1 MLELRAPPGRGAFM
15 LFHRAPFLW
24 LLLVT
29 FVVYWW
35 VLRTQRARNL
45 CLLAASV
52 VFYANWNPWLVL
64 LVVATAAYDYRM
76 ALAIEEASD
85 EPVRRRRLVAA
96 VGVPLGLLVYFKYTN
111 FLVAQA
117 WPVLRVLGVPAQTP
131 VFDIVLPLGISFYTF
146 ETIAYVVDV
155 YRREIPA
162 ERRVVDYTL
171 FLLFFPHLIAG
182 PIVRAGQFLPQVRRT
197 RRLDWTR
204 VELGVRLFVFG
215 MLKKAVVADH
225 LAHVV
230 DPVFAQPAAYASSTI
245 WTAVV
250 CYAVQIYCDFSGYSD
265 MAIGAAHGLGITLPI
280 NFRMPYFAANPAEFW
295 RRWHITLSRW
305 LRDYLYIPLGGNRHG
320 RVRTYGN
327 LLLTMLL
334 GGLWH
339 GAAWTFVVWGVY
351 HGVLLVLHRA
361 VPWPAWTGRAALH
374 PIRVALTFL
383 LVCIGWVFFRAASLA
398 AAGAILHRMA
408 IPAAG
413 ITLAPEVAVLTA
425 GILAVVFAAHL
436 AGTFADVPRLTRTL
450 PAPLIG
456 TAVAGGFLLARLL
469 APDTGG
475 AFIYFQF

>member
-1 MLELRAPPGRGAFM
+1 M

-155 YRREIPA
+155 YRRRIPA

-182 PIVRAGQFLPQVRRT
+182 PIVRPQQFLSQVRRA
-197 RRLDWTR
+197 RRLDWNR

-215 MLKKAVVADH
+215 MLKKAVVADT
-225 LAHVV
+225 LAQLV
-230 DPVFAQPAAYASSTI
+230 DPVFAQPAAYATSTI

-265 MAIGAAHGLGITLPI
+265 MAIGGAHLLGIKLPI

-295 RRWHITLSRW
+295 RRWHITLSLW
-305 LRDYLYIPLGGNRHG
+305 LRDYLYIPLGGNRRG
-320 RVRTYGN
+320 SWMTYRN
-327 LLLTMLL
+327 LLLTMAL

-339 GAAWTFVVWGVY
+339 GAAWTFVLWGAY
-351 HGVLLVLHRA
+351 HGLLLALHRA
-361 VPWPAWTGRAALH
+361 IPWPTWTGRAALH
-374 PIRVALTFL
+374 PLRVACTFL
-383 LVCIGWVFFRAASLA
+383 LVCLGWVLFRAQ
-398 AAGAILHRMA
+398 
-408 IPAAG
+408 
-413 ITLAPEVAVLTA
+413 TLAQAWTIIERMVAPTPGSTLPSEVSTLVALILGAVL
-425 GILAVVFAAHL
+425 VAHL
-436 AGTFADVPRLTRTL
+436 VGTFANVPRLARVL
-450 PAPLIG
+450 PAPVLG
-456 TAVAGGFLLARLL
+456 TALACGFLIARLL
-469 APDTGG
+469 APATGG

>member
-1 MLELRAPPGRGAFM
+1 M
-15 LFHRAPFLW
+15 LFHHAPFLW

-29 FVVYWW
+29 FVGYWW
-35 VLRTQRARNL
+35 VLRTRRARNVF
-45 CLLAASV
+45 LLAVSV

-64 LVVATAAYDYRM
+64 LVVATAVYDYRM
-76 ALAIEEASD
+76 AKAIEAASGEAA
-85 EPVRRRRLVAA
+85 RRRLLIAA
-96 VGVPLGLLVYFKYTN
+96 IAGPLGLLAYFKYTN
-111 FLVAQA
+111 FLI
-117 WPVLRVLGVPAQTP
+117 AQTWPLLRLAGVQPPP

-230 DPVFAQPAAYASSTI
+230 DPVFAQPAAYASGTI

-265 MAIGAAHGLGITLPI
+265 MAIGAAHVLGITLPI
-280 NFRMPYFAANPAEFW
+280 NFRMPYFAANPTEFW
-295 RRWHITLSRW
+295 RRWHITLSTW
-305 LRDYLYIPLGGNRHG
+305 LRDYLYIPLGGNRRG
-320 RVRTYGN
+320 RLRTYGN
-327 LLLTMLL
+327 LLLTMGL

-339 GAAWTFVVWGVY
+339 GAAWTFVVWGTY
-351 HGVLLVLHRA
+351 HGILLVVHRA

-374 PIRVALTFL
+374 PMRVALTFL
-383 LVCIGWVFFRAASLA
+383 LVCIGWVFFRAESLT
-398 AAGAILHRMA
+398 AAGAILHRMVV
-408 IPAAG
+408 PVAG
-413 ITLAPEVAVLTA
+413 ITLAPEVARLTA
-425 GILAVVFAAHL
+425 AILAAVLVAHL
-436 AGTFADVPRLTRTL
+436 AGTFADVPRVARRL
-450 PAPLIG
+450 PAPVLG
-456 TAVAGGFLLARLL
+456 TALAGGFLLARLL